1 MIPWRMT
8 LPDHLR
14 RLARRV
20 AQHEMGHYVVAR
32 ALGFRTGDVS
42 IEIIGPIDGHHG
54 TAAVTLPEPIGSIE
68 ELCTYLERRVI
79 VLYAGGAAETLPGQ
93 GSPTKKVDAEEAVKI
108 IRNPGQGAEQDH
120 AKARELIH
128 VLRNASTPKSDVS
141 DDAKIQGELDE
152 LDAKLFSRAVEL
164 VEENAETIIGLAGN
178 LAGRVQAP
186 KTKVK
191 LDAAYLEGLQGVR
204 QITQASP
211 LKATNGML
219 PDPVEL
225 S

>member
-1 MIPWRMT
+1 MT

-14 RLARRV
+14 RLAGRV

-42 IEIIGPIDGHHG
+42 IEILGPIDGHRG
-54 TAAVTLPEPIGSIE
+54 TAALTLPEPIGSID

-79 VLYAGGAAETLPGQ
+79 VLYAGGTAETLPGP
-93 GSPTKKVDAEEAVKI
+93 GSPTKKVDVEEAVRI

-120 AKARELIH
+120 AKARELVH
-128 VLRNASTPKSDVS
+128 VLRNASMPKSDVS
-141 DDAKIQGELDE
+141 DDVKTQSELDE
-152 LDAKLFSRAVEL
+152 LDARLFSRAVEL

-178 LAGRVQAP
+178 LAGRVKAP
-186 KTKVK
+186 KTKVT
-191 LDAAYLEGLQGVR
+191 LDAAYLEGLQGVQ
-204 QITQASP
+204 QIARVSP
-211 LKATNGML
+211 SKAADGMSRE
-219 PDPVEL
+219 PEGP

>member
-1 MIPWRMT
+1 MIDWCMT

-14 RLARRV
+14 RLAVRV

-54 TAAVTLPEPIGSIE
+54 TAAVTLPEPIVSID

-79 VLYAGGAAETLPGQ
+79 VLYAGGAAEALAGC
-93 GSPTKKVDAEEAVKI
+93 GSPTKKVDVEEAVKI

-128 VLRNASTPKSDVS
+128 VLRNVSMPESDTS
-141 DDAKIQGELDE
+141 DDAKTQSELDE
-152 LDAKLFSRAVEL
+152 IDAKLFSRAVEL

-178 LAGRVQAP
+178 LADRVNAP

-191 LDAAYLEGLQGVR
+191 LDAAYLEGLQGVQ
-204 QITQASP
+204 QIAQASP
-211 LKATNGML
+211 SKSANKR
-219 PDPVEL
+219 PVEPVKPN
-225 S
+225 